1 MTGTEKSPAL
11 VAELCYWFPVPIAS
25 LCFIIAQAQ
34 GKRKSGPQKCC
45 RTAAILT
52 PAPSYFTMNTK
63 GVFTMSR
70 DSIKMVAMLTM
81 LINHIANV
89 FLPAGQPLTNLCL
102 CIGYFTAVTMCFFLV
117 EGYGCTRSK
126 RRYAGRLL
134 GFAVLAQLPYQLA
147 FPANGIAGFVQFN
160 MLFTLLLCF
169 LVLLV
174 QEKIRD
180 RVLRGVCIV
189 LLCASLFC
197 DWALLAPLFTLLFA
211 WAGGSRTRQKA
222 AFGAAA
228 LLYGGMAGLGS
239 GQVWE
244 AVGCAVPI
252 LVSAFVILY
261 LYNGRRAA
269 RGRTFYKWF
278 FYAFYPAHLLVL
290 GLLRLAV

>member
-1 MTGTEKSPAL
+1 
-11 VAELCYWFPVPIAS
+11 
-25 LCFIIAQAQ
+25 
-34 GKRKSGPQKCC
+34 
-45 RTAAILT
+45 
-52 PAPSYFTMNTK
+52 
-63 GVFTMSR
+63 MSR

-160 MLFTLLLCF
+160 MLFTLL
-169 LVLLV
+169 
-174 QEKIRD
+174 
-180 RVLRGVCIV
+180 
-189 LLCASLFC
+189 
-197 DWALLAPLFTLLFA
+197 FA
-211 WAGGSRTRQKA
+211 WAGGNRTRQKA

-228 LLYGGMAGLGS
+228 LLYGGMSGLGS

-278 FYAFYPAHLLVL
+278 FYAFYPAHLLML

>member
-1 MTGTEKSPAL
+1 
-11 VAELCYWFPVPIAS
+11 
-25 LCFIIAQAQ
+25 
-34 GKRKSGPQKCC
+34 
-45 RTAAILT
+45 
-52 PAPSYFTMNTK
+52 
-63 GVFTMSR
+63 MSR

-189 LLCASLFC
+189 LLICASLFC
-197 DWALLAPLFTLLFA
+197 DWALLAPVFTLLFA
-211 WAGGSRTRQKA
+211 WAGGNRTRQKA

-228 LLYGGMAGLGS
+228 LLYGG
-239 GQVWE
+239 
-244 AVGCAVPI
+244 AVPI
-252 LVSAFVILY
+252 LVSAFAILY